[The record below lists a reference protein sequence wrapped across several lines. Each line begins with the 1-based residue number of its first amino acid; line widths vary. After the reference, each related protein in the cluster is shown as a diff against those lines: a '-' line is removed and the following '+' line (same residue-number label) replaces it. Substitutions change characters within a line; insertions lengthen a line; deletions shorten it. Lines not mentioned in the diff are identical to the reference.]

1 MTDLHKFSDVSGKI
15 DRAILIIRGLKVMID
30 SDLAELFGVRTK
42 RLNEQVKRNINRFPK
57 DFMFQ
62 LTTKEKQELVANCD
76 HLERLKHSGTNP
88 YAFTE
93 HGTIML
99 ANVLNTPTAVETSV
113 LIVRAFV
120 KLREL
125 LSTHKDLERKILELE
140 SKYDKQFELIFKAI
154 RELMHQDQLDKNRP
168 RIGYKIGKG
177 K

>member
-1 MTDLHKFSDVSGKI
+1 MTDLHKFSDVSERI
-15 DRAILIIRGLKVMID
+15 DRAILIIRGQKVMID

-76 HLERLKHSGTNP
+76 HLEKLKHSGTNP

-125 LSTHKDLERKILELE
+125 LSTHTDLEMKILDLE

-154 RELMHQDQLDKNRP
+154 RELMHQEQLDKNRP

>member
-1 MTDLHKFSDVSGKI
+1 MTAMNKYSDVTEKI
-15 DRAILIIRGLKVMID
+15 DRAILIIRGQKVMID
-30 SDLAELFGVRTK
+30 SDLAEISGVKTK
-42 RLNEQVKRNINRFPK
+42 RLNEQVKRNINRFPS

-62 LTTKEKQELVANCD
+62 LSSEEKQEVVANCD
-76 HLERLKHSGTNP
+76 HLEKLKFSGSNP
-88 YAFTE
+88 FAFTE

-120 KLREL
+120 KLRGL
-125 LSTHKDLERKILELE
+125 LSTHKGLERKILDLE
-140 SKYDKQFELIFKAI
+140 SQYDKQFKLIFKAI
-154 RELMHQDQLDKNRP
+154 RELMHQDQLDKNRR

>member
-1 MTDLHKFSDVSGKI
+1 ML
-15 DRAILIIRGLKVMID
+15 D
-30 SDLAELFGVRTK
+30 SDLADIYGVKTS
-42 RLNEQVKRNINRFPK
+42 RLNEQVKRNKDRFPD

-62 LTTKEKQELVANCD
+62 LTEKEKKEVIANCD
-76 HLERLKHSGTNP
+76 HLQKLKFSKTNP

-99 ANVLNTPTAVETSV
+99 ANVLKTSTAVETSV

-125 LSTHKDLERKILELE
+125 LSTHKKLERKILELE
-140 SKYDKQFELIFKAI
+140 SKYDKQFKLIFKAI
-154 RELMHQDQLDKNRP
+154 RELTQQDQINKNRP
-168 RIGYKIGKG
+168 RIGFKIGKE

>member
-1 MTDLHKFSDVSGKI
+1 MTDLQSYSDIAEKI
-15 DRAILIIRGLKVMID
+15 DRAILIIRGQKVMID

-76 HLERLKHSGTNP
+76 HLKRLKHSGTNP

-93 HGTIML
+93 HGTTML

-125 LSTHKDLERKILELE
+125 LSTHKELERKILKLE

-154 RELMHQDQLDKNRP
+154 RELMHQEKLDKNRP

>member
-1 MTDLHKFSDVSGKI
+1 MTDLHKYSDITEKI
-15 DRAILIIRGLKVMID
+15 DRAILIIRGQKVMID

-125 LSTHKDLERKILELE
+125 LFSRKELETKILELE

-154 RELMHQDQLDKNRP
+154 RELMQQEQLDKNRP
-168 RIGYKIGKG
+168 RIGYQIGEG
-177 K
+177 N

>member
-1 MTDLHKFSDVSGKI
+1 MGNKSLIPTEKI
-15 DRAILIIRGLKVMID
+15 DRAILIIRGHKVMLD
-30 SDLAELFGVRTK
+30 SDLAAIYGVKTG
-42 RLNEQVKRNINRFPK
+42 RLNEQVKRNKDRFPN

-62 LTTKEKQELVANCD
+62 LTNHEKQEVIANCD
-76 HLERLKHSGTNP
+76 HLKNLKFSRTNP

-99 ANVLNTPTAVETSV
+99 ANVLSTPTAIETSV

-125 LSTHKDLERKILELE
+125 LSTHKELERKILELE
-140 SKYDKQFELIFKAI
+140 SKYDQQFRLIFKAI
-154 RELMHQDQLDKNRP
+154 RELMQQEQPDKDRP
-168 RIGYKIGKG
+168 MIGYKIGKR

>member
-1 MTDLHKFSDVSGKI
+1 MTDLNKFSEISGKI
-15 DRAILIIRGLKVMID
+15 DRSILIIRGQKVMID
-30 SDLAELFGVRTK
+30 SDLAELFGVKTF
-42 RLNEQVKRNINRFPK
+42 RLNEQVKRNIHRFPK

-62 LTTKEKQELVANCD
+62 LTAEEKQEVIANCD
-76 HLERLKHSGTNP
+76 HLEKLKFSRTNP

-99 ANVLNTPTAVETSV
+99 ANVLNTPTAVETSI

-125 LSTHKDLERKILELE
+125 LSSHKELERQILDLE
-140 SKYDKQFELIFKAI
+140 SKYDKQFALIFKAI
-154 RELMHQDQLDKNRP
+154 RELMHQEQLDKNRP

>member
-1 MTDLHKFSDVSGKI
+1 MTDLHEFSGVSEKI
-15 DRAILIIRGLKVMID
+15 DRAILIIRGQKVMID

-125 LSTHKDLERKILELE
+125 LSTHKDLERKILDLE

-168 RIGYKIGKG
+168 RIGYKTGKG

>member
-1 MTDLHKFSDVSGKI
+1 MENKSLIPTEKI
-15 DRAILIIRGLKVMID
+15 DRAILIIRGHKVMLD
-30 SDLAELFGVRTK
+30 SDLAEIYSVKTS
-42 RLNEQVKRNINRFPK
+42 RLNEQVKRNKNRFPN

-62 LTTKEKQELVANCD
+62 LTNHEKQEVIANCD
-76 HLERLKHSGTNP
+76 HLEKLKFSRTNP

-99 ANVLNTPTAVETSV
+99 ANVLNTPTAIETSV

-125 LSTHKDLERKILELE
+125 LSTHKELERKILDLE
-140 SKYDKQFELIFKAI
+140 SKYDQQFKLIFKAI
-154 RELMHQDQLDKNRP
+154 RELMQQEQLDKDRP
-168 RIGYKIGKG
+168 MIGYKISKR

>member
-76 HLERLKHSGTNP
+76 HLERLNHSGTNP

>member
-1 MTDLHKFSDVSGKI
+1 MTDLHNFSDVSEKI
-15 DRAILIIRGLKVMID
+15 DRAILIIRGRKVMID
-30 SDLAELFGVRTK
+30 SDLAGIFGVKTY
-42 RLNEQVKRNINRFPK
+42 RLNEQVKRNRDRFPD

-62 LTTKEKQELVANCD
+62 LTAEEKQEVIANCD
-76 HLERLKHSGTNP
+76 HLEKIKFSRTNP

-99 ANVLNTPTAVETSV
+99 VNVLNTPSAIETSV

-125 LSTHKDLERKILELE
+125 LSTHKELERKILDLE

-154 RELMHQDQLDKNRP
+154 RELMRRDQLDKNRP

>member
-1 MTDLHKFSDVSGKI
+1 MTDLHKFSDVSERI
-15 DRAILIIRGLKVMID
+15 DRAILIIRGQKVMID

-76 HLERLKHSGTNP
+76 HLEKLKHSGTNP

-125 LSTHKDLERKILELE
+125 LSTHTDLEMKILDLE

-154 RELMHQDQLDKNRP
+154 RELMHQEQQDKNRP
-168 RIGYKIGKG
+168 RIGYKIGKV

>member
-1 MTDLHKFSDVSGKI
+1 
-15 DRAILIIRGLKVMID
+15 
-30 SDLAELFGVRTK
+30 
-42 RLNEQVKRNINRFPK
+42 
-57 DFMFQ
+57 MFQ
-62 LTTKEKQELVANCD
+62 LTAKEKLEVIANCD
-76 HLERLKHSGTNP
+76 HLEKLKFSRTNP
-88 YAFTE
+88 YVFTE

-125 LSTHKDLERKILELE
+125 LSSNKELERKILDLE

-154 RELMHQDQLDKNRP
+154 RELMHHEQLVKNRP

>member
-1 MTDLHKFSDVSGKI
+1 MTDLHKYSEVSEMI
-15 DRAILIIRGLKVMID
+15 DRAILIIRGQKVMID
-30 SDLAELFGVRTK
+30 SDLAEIFGVKTK

-99 ANVLNTPTAVETSV
+99 ANVLNTQMAVETSV

-125 LSTHKDLERKILELE
+125 LSTHKGLERKILDLE

>member
-1 MTDLHKFSDVSGKI
+1 MENKSLIPTEKI
-15 DRAILIIRGLKVMID
+15 DRAILIIRGHKVMLD
-30 SDLAELFGVRTK
+30 SDLAAIYGVKTG
-42 RLNEQVKRNINRFPK
+42 RLNEQVKRNKDRFPN

-62 LTTKEKQELVANCD
+62 LTNHEKQEVIANCD
-76 HLERLKHSGTNP
+76 HLENLKFSRTNP

-99 ANVLNTPTAVETSV
+99 ANVLSTPTAIETSV

-125 LSTHKDLERKILELE
+125 LSTHKELELKILELE
-140 SKYDKQFELIFKAI
+140 SKYDQQFRLIFKAI
-154 RELMHQDQLDKNRP
+154 RELMQQEQPDKDRP
-168 RIGYKIGKG
+168 MIGYKIGKR

>member
-1 MTDLHKFSDVSGKI
+1 MTDLHKFSDVSERI
-15 DRAILIIRGLKVMID
+15 DRAILIIRGQKVMID

-42 RLNEQVKRNINRFPK
+42 RLNEQVKRNFNRFPK

-76 HLERLKHSGTNP
+76 HLEKLKHSGTNP

-125 LSTHKDLERKILELE
+125 LSTHTDLEMKILDLE

-154 RELMHQDQLDKNRP
+154 RELMHRDQLDKNRP

-177 K
+177 E

>member
-1 MTDLHKFSDVSGKI
+1 MTDLHKFSDVSEKI
-15 DRAILIIRGLKVMID
+15 DRAILIIRGRKVMID
-30 SDLAELFGVRTK
+30 SDLAEIFGVKTY
-42 RLNEQVKRNINRFPK
+42 RLNEQVKRNRDRFPD

-62 LTTKEKQELVANCD
+62 LTAEEKQEVIANCD
-76 HLERLKHSGTNP
+76 HLEKIKFSRTNP

-99 ANVLNTPTAVETSV
+99 VNVLNTPSAIETSV

-125 LSTHKDLERKILELE
+125 LSTHKELERKILDLE

-154 RELMHQDQLDKNRP
+154 RELMRRDQLDKNRP

>member
-1 MTDLHKFSDVSGKI
+1 
-15 DRAILIIRGLKVMID
+15 
-30 SDLAELFGVRTK
+30 
-42 RLNEQVKRNINRFPK
+42 
-57 DFMFQ
+57 
-62 LTTKEKQELVANCD
+62 
-76 HLERLKHSGTNP
+76 
-88 YAFTE
+88 
-93 HGTIML
+93 ML

-125 LSTHKDLERKILELE
+125 LSTQKDLERKILDLE

-154 RELMHQDQLDKNRP
+154 RELIHQEQLDKNRP

>member
-88 YAFTE
+88 YAFSE

-125 LSTHKDLERKILELE
+125 LSSHKDLERKILELE
-140 SKYDKQFELIFKAI
+140 SKYDKKFELIFKAI

>member
-1 MTDLHKFSDVSGKI
+1 MGNKSIIPTEKT
-15 DRAILIIRGLKVMID
+15 DRAILIIRGRKVMTD
-30 SDLAELFGVRTK
+30 SDLAKIYRVKTS
-42 RLNEQVKRNINRFPK
+42 RLNEQVKRNKDRFPD

-62 LTTKEKQELVANCD
+62 LTNHEKQEVIANCD
-76 HLERLKHSGTNP
+76 HLEKLKFSRTNP

-99 ANVLNTPTAVETSV
+99 ANVLNTPTAIETSV

-125 LSTHKDLERKILELE
+125 LSTHKELERKILELE
-140 SKYDKQFELIFKAI
+140 SKYDQQFKLIFEAI
-154 RELMHQDQLDKNRP
+154 RELMQQKQLDKDRP
-168 RIGYKIGKG
+168 VIGYKIGKE